1 MTRLTKEQK
10 NGYKQ
15 FIIDS
20 IVMDDPDQDYSNEEK
35 LQFLFQMF
43 ESEKSWFLK
52 PENMRRLN
60 TRYQQVLIDWLQGP
74 PSHLK
79 IPFRYCEQLELAKKY
94 GSLPENPTE
103 KQEGKIIEN
112 YYPFMSN
119 LILQL
124 GKQYKLKSE
133 YYIF

>member
-10 NGYKQ
+10 NRYKQ

-20 IVMDDPDQDYSNEEK
+20 IVMDNPDQVYSNEEK
-35 LQFLFQMF
+35 LQFLFQTF
-43 ESEKSWFLK
+43 ESEKSWFLE

-60 TRYQQVLIDWLQGP
+60 TRYQQVLIDWLLGP

-103 KQEGKIIEN
+103 REENKIIEN
-112 YYPFMSN
+112 YYIFMSS
-119 LILQL
+119 LIIQL
-124 GKQYKLKSE
+124 KREYKVYSK
-133 YYIF
+133 YYNF